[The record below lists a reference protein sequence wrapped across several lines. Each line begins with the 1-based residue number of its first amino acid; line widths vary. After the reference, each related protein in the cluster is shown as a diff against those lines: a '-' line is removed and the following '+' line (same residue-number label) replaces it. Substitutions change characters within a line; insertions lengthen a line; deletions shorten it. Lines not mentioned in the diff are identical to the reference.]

1 MINWN
6 DRDQVLHFFFF
17 LCCFDMNFSDL
28 VGHFGGILALGAVVD
43 TLWGEHKEIEDH
55 IVPQP
60 RERDGNIF
68 SKFERCSKKQRSE
81 DDCNAISS
89 AMETCGT
96 KNNFLVCDVK
106 NSSSSN
112 TSQELN
118 DASIDMDSWPD
129 LPNLPN
135 LSMSFGG
142 GFNDEINRDSVVT
155 GLVSDLDNTSDLKS
169 VGGFMEGYN
178 HSSGL
183 LHDKDS
189 SSLSKT
195 SILLNGNEMQLNG
208 EPELFGHDDKE
219 NDKFMDYDWADIED
233 FGDLDKMFRNNDSIF
248 GNEMIDNTDTFLTAS
263 AELISCTSQSI
274 PVPDIPIAREKAWE
288 EGSSSHHLG
297 EHSNVKVNP
306 LQNGKA
312 SPLRENSSFLGVLI
326 DVIRDEVLTFLICIL
341 SSNMADME
349 NQTHRTKKN
358 QEEKGK
364 GGPSQGLNKF
374 LYNEN
379 QQISSPKLQASAMN
393 PLPTFQSQPLE
404 QAKSSHHI
412 MLTDFGYPA
421 YQFHGMSLPSQIHAA
436 RNQHKPVSSGFKAH
450 LDFSKHSKPV
460 GTASKPLIMTPQE
473 KIEKLRRRQQM
484 QAMLAIQKQREQYNH
499 QISGADEAPSLVC
512 LQNNQ
517 NHDVTRNTAVVEEHA
532 QKLLS
537 SDASSLAEQDQSQMI
552 SSSLDGRSVEEAIYY
567 QLQDA
572 MGKLDMNVRLS
583 IRDSLYRLARS
594 AMERQN
600 ISDRSSTNKGNKEED
615 EISADEESNNQN
627 RYSRL
632 IDSEA
637 VTNPIDRIV
646 AHLLFHNPSG
656 SSLMPIADAGMSMAT
671 SM

>member
-6 DRDQVLHFFFF
+6 DQDQ
-17 LCCFDMNFSDL
+17 
-28 VGHFGGILALGAVVD
+28 VVD

-68 SKFERCSKKQRSE
+68 SKFERCSNKRRSE

-96 KNNFLVCDVK
+96 KNNFLVCNVK

-129 LPNLPN
+129 LPNL
-135 LSMSFGG
+135 SMAFGG
-142 GFNDEINRDSVVT
+142 GFNDEIVRDSVVT

-189 SSLSKT
+189 SSLSKA

-208 EPELFGHDDKE
+208 EPDLFGHDDKE

-248 GNEMIDNTDTFLTAS
+248 GNEMIDNTDTFLTES

-274 PVPDIPIAREKAWE
+274 PMP
-288 EGSSSHHLG
+288 
-297 EHSNVKVNP
+297 
-306 LQNGKA
+306 
-312 SPLRENSSFLGVLI
+312 
-326 DVIRDEVLTFLICIL
+326 
-341 SSNMADME
+341 ADME

-358 QEEKGK
+358 QEEKGQ

-393 PLPTFQSQPLE
+393 PLPTFQSQSLE
-404 QAKSSHHI
+404 QANSSHHI

-421 YQFHGMSLPSQIHAA
+421 YQFHGMPLPPQIHAA
-436 RNQHKPVSSGFKAH
+436 RNQHKPVSGGYKAH
-450 LDFSKHSKPV
+450 LDFSKHPKPV

-499 QISGADEAPSLVC
+499 QISGADEAPSLAC

-517 NHDVTRNTAVVEEHA
+517 NHDVARTTAVVEEHA

-552 SSSLDGRSVEEAIYY
+552 SSSLDGCSVEEAIYY

-594 AMERQN
+594 SMERHN

-656 SSLMPIADAGMSMAT
+656 SSLMPIADAGLVFLLCQEAT
-671 SM
+671 SSSQAPSFNIVLVEISILHLYIACA